1 MRSATSSYQLDCVQ
15 CGGWSPSSCAVARY
29 RGRVIRY
36 VDIDDATMRA
46 MERHETRAHAI
57 PNREVRD
64 LGHAVILHDRRDADP
79 FWNRMASVRWPD
91 DDEGFDRRLTEA
103 LALFA
108 VLGRRP
114 HVWPSPAH
122 GRPVDLAARLE
133 VHGFKAFGA
142 GHVMVLDDPA
152 GSPPVRADEP
162 GRGVT
167 LHAIRTPADAGPTD
181 CDELGL
187 VLAESFG
194 ALPGRAEQLA
204 ADLRLALDDSRVVL
218 VLVRV
223 DGEPAVAAKATTF
236 DGFTYLS
243 SIGTRDAYRGRGLA
257 GLATRHAMA
266 VAGAHE
272 AGRTYLGVFSDNAP
286 ALQLYTRLGFAS
298 VGESPDM
305 LLG

>member
-1 MRSATSSYQLDCVQ
+1 
-15 CGGWSPSSCAVARY
+15 
-29 RGRVIRY
+29 VIRH
-36 VDIDDATMRA
+36 VAIDDATMRA

-57 PNREVRD
+57 PGREVRD
-64 LGHAVILHDRRDADP
+64 LGDAVILHDPRDADP

-122 GRPVDLAARLE
+122 SRPQDLAARLE
-133 VHGFKAFGA
+133 AHGFQAFGA

-152 GSPPVRADEP
+152 GSPSVRAIELGP
-162 GRGVT
+162 GIT
-167 LHAIRTPADAGPTD
+167 LHAIRAAADAGASD

-204 ADLRLALDDSRVVL
+204 ADLRLTLDDPRIVL

-223 DGEPAVAAKATTF
+223 DGEPAACAKATTF

-266 VAGAHE
+266 VAGGRE
-272 AGRTYLGVFSDNAP
+272 VGRTYLGVFSDNDA
-286 ALQLYTRLGFAS
+286 ALRLYTRLGFAS

-305 LLG
+305 MLG

>member
-1 MRSATSSYQLDCVQ
+1 M
-15 CGGWSPSSCAVARY
+15 
-29 RGRVIRY
+29 IRY

-57 PNREVRD
+57 PGREVRD
-64 LGHAVILHDRRDADP
+64 LGHAVILHDPRDADP

-91 DDEGFDRRLTEA
+91 DDEGFDGRLTEA

-108 VLGRRP
+108 ALGRRP

-122 GRPVDLAARLE
+122 GRPVDLATRLE
-133 VHGFKAFGA
+133 TNGFRACGA
-142 GHVMVLDDPA
+142 GHVMVLGDPA
-152 GSPPVRADEP
+152 GSPPIRASEP
-162 GRGVT
+162 GPGVT
-167 LHAIRTPADAGPTD
+167 LHAIRIAADAGATD
-181 CDELGL
+181 CDELGV

-204 ADLRLALDDSRVVL
+204 ADLRLTLDDPRVVL

-223 DGEPAVAAKATTF
+223 DGEPAASAKATTF

-266 VAGAHE
+266 VVGARE